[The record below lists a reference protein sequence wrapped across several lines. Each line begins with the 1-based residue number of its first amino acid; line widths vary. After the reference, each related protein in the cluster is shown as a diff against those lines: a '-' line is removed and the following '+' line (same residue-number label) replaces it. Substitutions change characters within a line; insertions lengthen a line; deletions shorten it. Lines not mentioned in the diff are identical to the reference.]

1 MTEPAETKL
10 TPLELLAQQRE
21 ESRQQAIV
29 IAKQGEAIEQL
40 MTAIELMQGELRS
53 LRRRLQQVEGVP
65 WPDQEPPD
73 AE

>member
-1 MTEPAETKL
+1 VTEPVETKL

-21 ESRQQAIV
+21 VTKQQAIV
-29 IAKQGEAIEQL
+29 IAKQGEAINQL
-40 MTAIELMQGELRS
+40 MTAVELIQGELRS

-73 AE
+73 PD